1 MTAYIIPILI
11 VVLILFAN
19 YKKVNVYETFTQ
31 GAKKSLSLV
40 GGIFPYIVSIML
52 AISLFRA
59 SGLGNFFVMCIS
71 PLFNFLGI
79 PPEVCELVLLRPF
92 TGSGSLSLL
101 KDVISVYGADSYISR
116 CACTILASSETVF
129 YVTAVYFA
137 GTKTKKVWLA
147 ISISLLCNFVGAII
161 SCLLCKII

>member
-1 MTAYIIPILI
+1 MTSYIIPILI
-11 VVLILFAN
+11 VALILFAC

-40 GGIFPYIVSIML
+40 AGIFPYIASIMV
-52 AISLFRA
+52 AVALFRA
-59 SGLGNFFVMCIS
+59 SGLGNLLATLIS

-101 KDVISVYGADSYISR
+101 KDVISTYGADSFISR

-137 GTKTKKVWLA
+137 GTKTKNVWLA
-147 ISISLLCNFVGAII
+147 ISISLFCNFVGAII